1 MCATSP
7 AGEHR
12 YRIGDLCQEF
22 DVTARTVR
30 HYESCGILR
39 PERRGQQR
47 VFDEGDRVR
56 LRLALRGRRLGFSL
70 AEVREMLDLY
80 DQEGGEVAQLERT
93 LAYGRQR
100 IADLE
105 ERRREVEEAL
115 AELAA
120 WQHLLTRR
128 LQEARGSEAE
138 GQDRAAKGAT
148 KHGRA

>member
-1 MCATSP
+1 MAAST
-7 AGEHR
+7 AAEGNR

-22 DVTARTVR
+22 DVTPRTVR

-39 PERRGQQR
+39 PERRGQAR
-47 VFDEGDRVR
+47 IFDEGDRVR

-70 AEVREMLDLY
+70 GEVREMLDLY

-93 LAYGRQR
+93 LAYGRQK
-100 IADLE
+100 IAELQQ
-105 ERRREVEEAL
+105 RRREVEEAL
-115 AELAA
+115 KELEA

-128 LQEARGSEAE
+128 LQEARGTDT
-138 GQDRAAKGAT
+138 GNGGARGGG